1 MRPHTKFVSFIVLNL
16 RLTMKGLGGVPFY
29 LPFSQILLQEFAGF
43 TETFYL
49 CTHYYILR
57 YKA

>member
-43 TETFYL
+43 TKTFYL
-49 CTHYYILR
+49 CTYY
-57 YKA
+57 